1 MARMVPAWLRGAAG
15 RCDLAQN
22 RDFFDED
29 LDAWVCGYNTGGP
42 GYVEA
47 DDALLACHATGDD
60 GGTLCTIC
68 NYGCHPVCLGI
79 PNEMLSPDWPGTARD
94 TLASAT
100 GGAPCFF
107 MLGACGD
114 TNPMRC
120 ACDDP
125 AVAEA
130 AGRRVGHA

>member
-1 MARMVPAWLRGAAG
+1 
-15 RCDLAQN
+15 
-22 RDFFDED
+22 
-29 LDAWVCGYNTGGP
+29 
-42 GYVEA
+42 
-47 DDALLACHATGDD
+47 
-60 GGTLCTIC
+60 
-68 NYGCHPVCLGI
+68 
-79 PNEMLSPDWPGTARD
+79 MLSPDWPGTARD